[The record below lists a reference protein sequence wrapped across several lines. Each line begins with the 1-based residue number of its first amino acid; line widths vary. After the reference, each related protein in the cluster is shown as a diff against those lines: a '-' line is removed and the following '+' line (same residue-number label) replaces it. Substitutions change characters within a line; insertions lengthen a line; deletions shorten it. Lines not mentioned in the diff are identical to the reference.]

1 MNDIPRPD
9 GVDADLA
16 QLRAIAGRVTDE
28 DFERDEVPV
37 SMWSAIAATAG
48 QPAHNLAAL
57 RRTHRRVWLGAAA
70 VVVASLGIAGGLVM
84 SGGDN
89 GSVVAETALSNEGLS
104 PLGSASSGK
113 AEIIRRGTS
122 YLLHLDVNRVP
133 NEPASYVEVWLIDRQ
148 VKGMISLGPY
158 RGNGDYVIPAGVDP
172 AKYPIV
178 DVSIEPSDG
187 VPTHSG
193 VSIVRGVAAT

>member
-16 QLRAIAGRVTDE
+16 QLRAIAGHVTDE
-28 DFERDEVPV
+28 DFERDEPPA

-48 QPAHNLAAL
+48 QPDHNVATL

-70 VVVASLGIAGGLVM
+70 VMVASLGIVGGLVV

-89 GSVVAETALSNEGLS
+89 GNVVAETALSNQGLS

-122 YLLHLDVNRVP
+122 YLLHLDVSRVP
-133 NEPASYVEVWLIDRQ
+133 NEPASYVEVWLNDRQ
-148 VKGMISLGPY
+148 VKGMISLGPFH
-158 RGNGDYVIPAGVDP
+158 GNGDYVIPAGVDP

-193 VSIVRGVAAT
+193 VSIVRGIAAT